1 MTAATTAGAA
11 SRELVDW
18 HTIDWHKAHQ
28 NVRRLQAR
36 IVKATVRRVTAF
48 GTSCEQPTGP
58 RVPQHG

>member
-1 MTAATTAGAA
+1 MTAASTAGAA

-18 HTIDWHKAHQ
+18 HAIDWQQVHQ

-48 GTSCEQPTGP
+48 GTSCGQPTGP